1 MGSVHSSGQY
11 AAYLQFCKCA
21 VFNVPAPSV
30 RLVLMFQRRS
40 RAQESSDGFAGLME
54 TQWGKGPALIM
65 YVYSIFPLSSVTY
78 QGRGKEGG
86 SPEKDGDFVSGRLSV
101 SQIVM
106 ETC

>member
-1 MGSVHSSGQY
+1 MG
-11 AAYLQFCKCA
+11 
-21 VFNVPAPSV
+21 
-30 RLVLMFQRRS
+30 
-40 RAQESSDGFAGLME
+40 
-54 TQWGKGPALIM
+54 GKGPALIM

-86 SPEKDGDFVSGRLSV
+86 SREKEGVIVSGRLSV